1 MNFVVVNMLWTQEGS
16 QNEENSDDDDDESP
30 EISKWESIIWLS
42 IMTAWISFLSEYL
55 VNAIEV
61 STSQDS
67 VLGALILLN
76 QNHSSLPPSFYFYSL
91 SATYYFCYE
100 FMWSV
105 SMLSRL
111 QVIDL

>member
-1 MNFVVVNMLWTQEGS
+1 MDFVVVNMLWTQEGS
-16 QNEENSDDDDDESP
+16 QNEENDDDDDESP

-61 STSQDS
+61 CASQDS

-76 QNHSSLPPSFYFYSL
+76 LNHSRFPLLFIFILCLLAIIFAMSL
-91 SATYYFCYE
+91 C
-100 FMWSV
+100 
-105 SMLSRL
+105 
-111 QVIDL
+111 D